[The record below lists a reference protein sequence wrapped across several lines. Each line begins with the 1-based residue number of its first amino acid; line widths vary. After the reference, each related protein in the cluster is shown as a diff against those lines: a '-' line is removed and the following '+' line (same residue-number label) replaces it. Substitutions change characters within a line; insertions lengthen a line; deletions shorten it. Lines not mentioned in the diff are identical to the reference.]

1 VIDITES
8 LLIRLAGVRAF
19 GRGLSRYTVGGVQN
33 VVTADKMTEAVVRGR
48 DSHKVVLRH
57 TPTMIEGECDC
68 DASGGIDFC
77 QHCVAVALA
86 LQDRSSISKA
96 VSKRQAMTAIRRHMA
111 ALSHEELLEQF
122 MNLVG
127 EDRLLREDVLQR
139 VQFESGDLSFTDLQ
153 KMIANIEV
161 NGEPWENAAV
171 RTFFEDFEKILL
183 CIREFAD
190 RLDSL
195 VLLRAL
201 EFAVQHFNVETQHT
215 GDYAEHS
222 DSWDATAELLFEL
235 HRDAASRL
243 GWAPVELES
252 YLKDRC
258 QSEYWQAQ
266 PGFGGH
272 HPMSVEFHVA
282 DCRPLK
288 QAMPSGSFR

>member
-1 VIDITES
+1 MIDITES
-8 LLIRLAGVRAF
+8 LLLRLAGVRAF
-19 GRGLSRYTVGGVQN
+19 GRGLSRYTEGGVQN
-33 VVTADKMTEAVVRGR
+33 VVTAGKLTEAVVRGR
-48 DSHKVVLRH
+48 DTHKVVLRH

-68 DASGGIDFC
+68 EASGGIDFC

-86 LQDRSSISKA
+86 LQDKSSKTKA

-122 MNLVG
+122 MNLIG
-127 EDRLLREDVLQR
+127 EDRLLRDALFQR
-139 VQFESGDLSFTDLQ
+139 VQFASGGLSFADLK

-161 NGEPWENAAV
+161 NGEPWEDTAV

-183 CIREFAD
+183 RIREFAD

-201 EFAVQHFNVETQHT
+201 EFAVQHFNAETQHT

-235 HRDAASRL
+235 YRDAVSRL
-243 GWAPVELES
+243 DSTGRRLNW
-252 YLKDRC
+252 KIT
-258 QSEYWQAQ
+258 
-266 PGFGGH
+266 
-272 HPMSVEFHVA
+272 
-282 DCRPLK
+282 
-288 QAMPSGSFR
+288 

>member
-1 VIDITES
+1 MIDITES

-122 MNLVG
+122 MNLIG

-258 QSEYWQAQ
+258 QSEHWHPAQ
-266 PGFGGH
+266 WREDMQGL
-272 HPMSVEFHVA
+272 EE
-282 DCRPLK
+282 L
-288 QAMPSGSFR
+288 

>member
-1 VIDITES
+1 MIDITES
-8 LLIRLAGVRAF
+8 LIIRLAGVRAF
-19 GRGLSRYTVGGVQN
+19 GRGLSRYNVGGVQN

-86 LQDRSSISKA
+86 LKDRSSISKA

-122 MNLVG
+122 MNLIG

-235 HRDAASRL
+235 HRDAVSRL

-258 QSEYWQAQ
+258 QSECWHPAQ
-266 PGFGGH
+266 WREDMQGL
-272 HPMSVEFHVA
+272 EE
-282 DCRPLK
+282 R
-288 QAMPSGSFR
+288 

>member
-8 LLIRLAGVRAF
+8 LLFRLAGVRAV
-19 GRGLSRYTVGGVQN
+19 GQGLSRYDKGGVQN
-33 VVTADKMTEAVVRGR
+33 VVTAGKLTKAIVQGHGT
-48 DSHKVVLRH
+48 HKVVLRH
-57 TPTMIEGECDC
+57 SHSIIEGECDC
-68 DASGGIDFC
+68 EASGGIDFC
-77 QHCVAVALA
+77 QHCVAVAFS
-86 LQDRSSISKA
+86 LQDEISTNKPA
-96 VSKRQAMTAIRRHMA
+96 TKRQAMTAIRRHMA

-122 MNLVG
+122 MNLIG
-127 EDRLLREDVLQR
+127 EDRLLRDALFQR
-139 VQFESGDLSFTDLQ
+139 VQFASGGLSFAVLK

-161 NGEPWENAAV
+161 NGEPWEDTAV

-222 DSWDATAELLFEL
+222 DSWDASAELLFEL
-235 HRDAASRL
+235 HRDTVSRL
-243 GWAPVELES
+243 DWAPVELES

-258 QSEYWQAQ
+258 LSEDWHPAQ
-266 PGFGGH
+266 WRED
-272 HPMSVEFHVA
+272 MREVEE
-282 DCRPLK
+282 L
-288 QAMPSGSFR
+288 